1 MTVTREQVAHLRD
14 GDEVTARFTGY
25 GHTGDP
31 VTSIA
36 REGRPPFIG
45 QLTLAGTQTLR
56 MENGEPG
63 PELLEIV
70 SPLPPEP
77 EPVREPGWYLI
88 HLGDDM
94 KFVLARRWDGEK
106 WLSEA
111 GYRFDDVSYCPVVVR
126 RLADLDGN
134 PVPAPEPCGRRH
146 VEPGELVID
155 LDALETDAIR
165 GLVESVAGV
174 LARRGSSL
182 LTHTDEP

>member
-111 GYRFDDVSYCPVVVR
+111 GYRFGDVSYCPVVVR

-134 PVPAPEPCGRRH
+134 PVPAPEPCGLDH
-146 VEPGELVID
+146 IKPTHLVFD
-155 LDALETDAIR
+155 LDEIETDTLKRVHDAFSAEVEYRDDQIR
-165 GLVESVAGV
+165 A
-174 LARRGSSL
+174 AM
-182 LTHTDEP
+182 